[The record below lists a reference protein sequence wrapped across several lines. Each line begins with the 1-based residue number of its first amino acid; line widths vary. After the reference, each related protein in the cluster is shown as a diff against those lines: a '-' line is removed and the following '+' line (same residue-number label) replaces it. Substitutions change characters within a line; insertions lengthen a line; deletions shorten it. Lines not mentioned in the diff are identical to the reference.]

1 MLLLRKMLRAA
12 RLDSALYREVRDDTN
27 ATTEALLVVILMV
40 LGTVLG
46 FVRPSIVLDLLAFV
60 VIMVGLWML
69 WAWLAY
75 LLATTIFRTPDTTAT
90 WGQMFRT
97 AGYAQAP
104 GALRIVLIVPLTFLP
119 IVGQIMFLAIAVW
132 QVTAMVVAVRQAMGY
147 ASIGRAVGVVLGGM
161 TPFVFA
167 ILVLVG

>member
-1 MLLLRKMLRAA
+1 
-12 RLDSALYREVRDDTN
+12 
-27 ATTEALLVVILMV
+27 
-40 LGTVLG
+40 
-46 FVRPSIVLDLLAFV
+46 
-60 VIMVGLWML
+60 
-69 WAWLAY
+69 
-75 LLATTIFRTPDTTAT
+75 
-90 WGQMFRT
+90 MFRT